1 MGKKERDRAIDSICS
16 QGCNYVNSV
25 LDDVTTRNE
34 CIEFTRLNDE
44 DQALV
49 LAELKSVMSVYA
61 KTGSCEI

>member
-1 MGKKERDRAIDSICS
+1 MGKKERDRVIDSICS

-25 LDDVTTRNE
+25 LDDVTIRNE

-49 LAELKSVMSVYA
+49 LAELESVMSVYA